1 MGGGNAG
8 PTCIFSGAYGNTPFK
23 DSWERCNAFLGFALQ
38 LACVQAIILLMLLL
52 LQMFLVGSFSK
63 FYVVK
68 CLLLFLGKKRCPS
81 HLAGFWYFPDRGNS
95 MGFSKFKGKGLL
107 CGFSQKMWG
116 LEGAFKVYTFQFPP
130 EEQFRSVS
138 GPVIIKQGGVW

>member
-1 MGGGNAG
+1 MRAPQVYFPELMEILHSTTLG
-8 PTCIFSGAYGNTPFK
+8 K
-23 DSWERCNAFLGFALQ
+23 DVMHFLGFALQ

-52 LQMFLVGSFSK
+52 LQMFLVDSLSK

-95 MGFSKFKGKGLL
+95 IGFSKFRGKGLR
-107 CGFSQKMWG
+107 CGFPQKMGG
-116 LEGAFKVYTFQFPP
+116 LEGAFKVYTFNFLLWNN
-130 EEQFRSVS
+130 S
-138 GPVIIKQGGVW
+138 GVFLAL

>member
-8 PTCIFSGAYGNTPFK
+8 PTCIFSGAYGNTPFNN
-23 DSWERCNAFLGFALQ
+23 SWERCNAFLGFALQ

-95 MGFSKFKGKGLL
+95 MGFSKFRGKGLL
-107 CGFSQKMWG
+107 RGFSQNMGG
-116 LEGAFKVYTFQFPP
+116 LEGAFKVYTF
-130 EEQFRSVS
+130 
-138 GPVIIKQGGVW
+138 